1 MEIGKMLKDAR
12 VNSGLTQEEVAD
24 KIRVT
29 RQTMS
34 NWENEKC
41 YPDIINVIELSNLY
55 GVSLDELLKGD
66 EKMIQHLEQSTDT
79 VSSNKK
85 LLLAIGVNIVIILLF
100 IIFNG
105 IIAQSKYLVIL
116 AMMIGVL
123 STSVLFYQIIKKI

>member
-12 VNSGLTQEEVAD
+12 LHSGLTQEDVAD

-41 YPDIINVIELSNLY
+41 YPDIVNVIELSNLY
-55 GVSLDELLKGD
+55 SVSLDELLKGD
-66 EKMIQHLEQSTDT
+66 EKMIEHLEQSTNT

-85 LLLAIGVNIVIILLF
+85 LIAAIGINIVLVLLMIL
-100 IIFNG
+100 FNG
-105 IIAQSKYLVIL
+105 IIAQNRYLIIF
-116 AMMIGVL
+116 AMCVGIL
-123 STSVLFYQIIKKI
+123 STCILFYQIIKKI

>member
-1 MEIGKMLKDAR
+1 MEIGKMLKEAR
-12 VNSGLTQEEVAD
+12 VNSGLTQEDVAD
-24 KIRVT
+24 KICVT

-79 VSSNKK
+79 VNSNRK
-85 LLLAIGVNIVIILLF
+85 LIGAIGVNILLILIFIVFNGVIAQNQYLILL
-100 IIFNG
+100 
-105 IIAQSKYLVIL
+105 
-116 AMMIGVL
+116 AMSIGVI
-123 STSVLFYQIIKKI
+123 STCVLFYQIIRKI

>member
-1 MEIGKMLKDAR
+1 MEIGKMLKEAR
-12 VNSGLTQEEVAD
+12 VNSGLTQEDVAD

-79 VSSNKK
+79 VNSNKK
-85 LLLAIGVNIVIILLF
+85 LIGAIGVNILLILIFIVFNGVIAQNQYLILL
-100 IIFNG
+100 
-105 IIAQSKYLVIL
+105 
-116 AMMIGVL
+116 AMSIGVI
-123 STSVLFYQIIKKI
+123 STCVLFYQIIRKI

>member
-12 VNSGLTQEEVAD
+12 LHSGLTQEDVAD

-66 EKMIQHLEQSTDT
+66 EKMIEHLEQSTNT
-79 VSSNKK
+79 VNSNKK
-85 LLLAIGVNIVIILLF
+85 LIVAIGINIVLVLLMIL
-100 IIFNG
+100 FNG
-105 IIAQSKYLVIL
+105 IIAQNRYLIIF
-116 AMMIGVL
+116 AMCVGIL
-123 STSVLFYQIIKKI
+123 STCILFYQIIKKI

>member
-1 MEIGKMLKDAR
+1 MEIGKMLKGAR
-12 VNSGLTQEEVAD
+12 VNSGLTQEDVAD

-79 VSSNKK
+79 VNSNKK
-85 LLLAIGVNIVIILLF
+85 LIGAIGVNILLILIFIVFNGVIAQNQYLILL
-100 IIFNG
+100 
-105 IIAQSKYLVIL
+105 
-116 AMMIGVL
+116 AMSIGVL
-123 STSVLFYQIIKKI
+123 STCVLFYQIIRKI

>member
-1 MEIGKMLKDAR
+1 MEIGKMLKEAR
-12 VNSGLTQEEVAD
+12 VNSGLTQEDVAD

-79 VSSNKK
+79 VNSNKK
-85 LLLAIGVNIVIILLF
+85 LIGAIGANILLILIFIVFNGVIAQNQYLILLAM
-100 IIFNG
+100 
-105 IIAQSKYLVIL
+105 S
-116 AMMIGVL
+116 IGVL
-123 STSVLFYQIIKKI
+123 STCVLFYQIIRKI

>member
-1 MEIGKMLKDAR
+1 MEIGKMLKEAR
-12 VNSGLTQEEVAD
+12 VNSGLTQEDVAD

-79 VSSNKK
+79 VNSNRK
-85 LLLAIGVNIVIILLF
+85 LIAAIGINILLIIIF

-105 IIAQSKYLVIL
+105 VIAQNRYLILL
-116 AMMIGVL
+116 AMSIGVL
-123 STSVLFYQIIKKI
+123 STSVLFYQIIRKI

>member
-1 MEIGKMLKDAR
+1 MEIGKMLKEAR
-12 VNSGLTQEEVAD
+12 VNSGLTQEDVAD

-79 VSSNKK
+79 VNSNRK
-85 LLLAIGVNIVIILLF
+85 LIAAIGINILLIIIFIVFNGVIAQNRYLILLAM
-100 IIFNG
+100 
-105 IIAQSKYLVIL
+105 S
-116 AMMIGVL
+116 IGVL
-123 STSVLFYQIIKKI
+123 STSVLFYQIIRKI

>member
-12 VNSGLTQEEVAD
+12 LHSGLTQEDVAD

-41 YPDIINVIELSNLY
+41 YPDIVNVIELSNLY

-66 EKMIQHLEQSTDT
+66 EKMIEHLEQSTNT
-79 VSSNKK
+79 VNSNKK
-85 LLLAIGVNIVIILLF
+85 LIAAIGINIVLVLLMIL
-100 IIFNG
+100 FNG
-105 IIAQSKYLVIL
+105 II
-116 AMMIGVL
+116 
-123 STSVLFYQIIKKI
+123 

>member
-12 VNSGLTQEEVAD
+12 VNSGLTQEDVAD

-79 VSSNKK
+79 VNSNKK
-85 LLLAIGVNIVIILLF
+85 LIGAIGVNILLILIFIVFNGVIAQNQYLILL
-100 IIFNG
+100 
-105 IIAQSKYLVIL
+105 
-116 AMMIGVL
+116 AMSIGVI
-123 STSVLFYQIIKKI
+123 STCVLFYQIIRKI

>member
-1 MEIGKMLKDAR
+1 MEIGKMLKEAR
-12 VNSGLTQEEVAD
+12 VHSGLTQEDVAD

-66 EKMIQHLEQSTDT
+66 EKMIEHLEQSTNT
-79 VSSNKK
+79 VNSNKK
-85 LLLAIGVNIVIILLF
+85 LIAAIGVNIVLVLLMIL
-100 IIFNG
+100 FNG
-105 IIAQSKYLVIL
+105 IIAQNRYLIIF
-116 AMMIGVL
+116 AMSVGVL
-123 STSVLFYQIIKKI
+123 STCVLFYQIIKKI